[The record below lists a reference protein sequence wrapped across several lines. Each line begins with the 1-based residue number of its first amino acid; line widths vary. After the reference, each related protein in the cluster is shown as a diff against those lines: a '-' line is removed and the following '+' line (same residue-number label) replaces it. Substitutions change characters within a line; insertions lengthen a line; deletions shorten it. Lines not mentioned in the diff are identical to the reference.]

1 MLEHLP
7 RSVEQLV
14 EEQAHRWELARG
26 SWRGRP
32 PRRPVVTISRQH
44 GAGGT
49 EVARRLAEELGYD
62 LYDQQILHH
71 VAESAHLA
79 ERVVQTLD
87 DRERDTLT
95 DWLAGLV
102 GNAYLSP
109 VSYRDHLTRVVGTI
123 ACHGS
128 AVILGRGAHVI
139 VAPRTALRVFV
150 VAPLDQRVAEIARRE
165 QLAPRAARRRIE
177 EVEAAR
183 SAFLRQHFHADFG
196 DPATF
201 DLIVNT
207 GVLTTEGALRA
218 VRGALEG
225 LPVARPAATSA

>member
-49 EVARRLAEELGYD
+49 EVARRLAAELCFD

-71 VAESAHLA
+71 IAESAHLS
-79 ERVVQTLD
+79 ERVVGTLD
-87 DRERDTLT
+87 DRGRDTLT
-95 DWLAGLV
+95 DWLAGFL

-123 ACHGS
+123 TCHGG
-128 AVILGRGAHVI
+128 AIILGRGAHVI
-139 VAPRTALRVFV
+139 VAPRSALRVFV
-150 VAPLDQRVAEIARRE
+150 VAPLAQRVAEIMRRE
-165 QLAPRAARRRIE
+165 QLGQREARRRIE
-177 EVEAAR
+177 AVEAER
-183 SAFLRQHFHADFG
+183 QAFLRKHFHAEFG

-201 DLIVNT
+201 DLVVNT
-207 GVLTTEGALRA
+207 GALTADGAVRA

-225 LPVARPAATSA
+225 LPASAPLATQT